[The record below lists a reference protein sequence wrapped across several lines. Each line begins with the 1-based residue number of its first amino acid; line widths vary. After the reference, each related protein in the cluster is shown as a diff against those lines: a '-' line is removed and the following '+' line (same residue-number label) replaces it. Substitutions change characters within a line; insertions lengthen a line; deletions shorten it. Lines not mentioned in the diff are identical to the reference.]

1 MVIEM
6 DEAFKDQVILQLI
19 EMIDSAKKLE
29 EQMNLIDELE
39 NPKPLA
45 DKPIALSQM
54 RLNTEKTAH
63 YPNHPNNFPNLKPQT
78 IANLENAADMAIKL
92 GKKEL
97 LFR

>member
-1 MVIEM
+1 
-6 DEAFKDQVILQLI
+6 
-19 EMIDSAKKLE
+19 
-29 EQMNLIDELE
+29 
-39 NPKPLA
+39 
-45 DKPIALSQM
+45 M

-78 IANLENAADMAIKL
+78 IVNLENAADMAIKL